1 MKGRERE
8 KETSIN
14 DSFFLHFFV
23 ILHIQLH
30 FRYVMFLFGNRFYAI
45 FLTIWIIG
53 LYVVFTTY
61 HHSSTINQTTSDER
75 VKYLQNEIQTLQ
87 EKIREMQGQKNDP
100 TGGCEKINEELKRV
114 KRQLK
119 ESTTRTQRM
128 DRKRLF
134 SWKMFHSIASDA
146 PALEYEQLRRK
157 IETQARELTYFT
169 TDQLN
174 KISKKL
180 SEADQTNWRN
190 VLDRFGDQSRSVF
203 TPLLDLLMPI
213 FSPQGTFSF
222 YSKSNQCRWLST
234 MA

>member
-1 MKGRERE
+1 MKGREK

-14 DSFFLHFFV
+14 DLFFLH
-23 ILHIQLH
+23 IQRH

-61 HHSSTINQTTSDER
+61 HHSSTNNQTTSDER

-87 EKIREMQGQKNDP
+87 DKIRDMQGQKNDP

-119 ESTTRTQRM
+119 ESATGTQRM

-134 SWKMFHSIASDA
+134 SWKIFHLIASDA

-169 TDQLN
+169 TNQLN

-180 SEADQTNWRN
+180 SAADQTNLRN
-190 VLDRFGDQSRSVF
+190 VLDRFSDQSRSVF
-203 TPLLDLLMPI
+203 HHRCFVLDLLMSI
-213 FSPQGTFSF
+213 FSPQSTISF
-222 YSKSNQCRWLST
+222 HSKSNQCRWLST
-234 MA
+234 MART